1 MAKKK
6 TSTNLILTELSLF
19 RADWGRTFMGEIRRE
34 KDEHGKDII
43 IGKVVVEEAIMW
55 SAAPT
60 LTTLRVYLDSM
71 IILKLDFYM
80 HSMPHRTARICDSE
94 FNLN

>member
-6 TSTNLILTELSLF
+6 QTNIELTELSLF
-19 RADWGRTFMGEIRRE
+19 KADWGRTFMGEIRRE
-34 KDEHGKDII
+34 EYKDGSEII
-43 IGKVVVEEAIMW
+43 RGKVVVNEGCMY

-60 LTTLRVYLDSM
+60 LDVLRTYVDSM
-71 IILKLDFYM
+71 IILKLDFSM
-80 HSMPHRTARICDSE
+80 HSRSFRASMICDIE

>member
-6 TSTNLILTELSLF
+6 QTSIELTELSLF
-19 RADWGRTFMGEIRRE
+19 KADWGRTFMGEIRRE
-34 KDEHGKDII
+34 KDKDGSEII
-43 IGKVVVEEAIMW
+43 LGKVVVNEGNMY

-60 LTTLRVYLDSM
+60 LDVLRRYLDSM
-71 IILKLDFYM
+71 IILKLDFSM
-80 HSMPHRTARICDSE
+80 HSRPFRASMICGIE